1 MPCSRCNS
9 EVVMKDGTTQLGGQ
23 RFRCS
28 RCARRFTRR
37 RSISAFSRRAFPDD
51 VIALAIRWYVR
62 YRLSYAEVSEWL
74 AERGILVDQS
84 TIYRWVQRFLPLF
97 GQAARKYRQPVGL
110 DWRVDETYARIRG
123 RWHYI
128 YRAIDGCGQI
138 VDAYISPPRD
148 MVAARTFFEQAI
160 ASTWTT
166 PRWVITDKAASYR
179 PALAAAVPGVRHRT
193 GRYRTNGIERD
204 HGFLKERLRPMRGL
218 KSVASAA
225 IFMRGHALMR
235 NLRRRFYRLVE
246 SVPQRLLLAWSWS
259 RLAEAV

>member
-1 MPCSRCNS
+1 MPCPRCNS
-9 EVVMKDGTTQLGGQ
+9 EVVVKDGTTQLGGQ

-28 RCARRFTRR
+28 RCTRRFTR
-37 RSISAFSRRAFPDD
+37 RSISAFSHRAFPDD

-128 YRAIDGCGQI
+128 YRAIDGCGRI
-138 VDAYISPPRD
+138 VDAYISPTRD

-160 ASTWTT
+160 ASTRTT
-166 PRWVITDKAASYR
+166 PRRVITDKAASYR
-179 PALAAAVPGVRHRT
+179 PALATAVPGVRHRT

-218 KSVASAA
+218 KSVASAT

-235 NLRRRFYRLVE
+235 NIRRRFYRLVE

>member
-1 MPCSRCNS
+1 M
-9 EVVMKDGTTQLGGQ
+9 QLGGQ

-28 RCARRFTRR
+28 RFTR
-37 RSISAFSRRAFPDD
+37 RSISAFSGHAFADD
-51 VIALAIRWYVR
+51 VIVLAVRWYVR
-62 YRLSYAEVSEWL
+62 YRLSYAEGREWL

-97 GQAARKYRQPVGL
+97 GETGRKYRAPVDP

-128 YRAIDGCGQI
+128 YRARDGHGQI
-138 VDAYISPPRD
+138 VDAYVSPTRD
-148 MVAARTFFEQAI
+148 MVAARRFFERAI
-160 ASTWTT
+160 ASSRTM
-166 PRWVITDKAASYR
+166 PRRVITDKAGAYP
-179 PALAAAVPGVRHRT
+179 PALAAAVPGVLHRT

-218 KSVASAA
+218 KSVRSAA
-225 IFMRGHALMR
+225 VFVVGHALVR
-235 NLRRRFYRLVE
+235 NIRRGFYRITE
-246 SVPQRLLLAWSWS
+246 APKRLMLAWSWS